1 MTETINKKL
10 KPTINSRTETL
21 LKVENLQKYFPI
33 RKGIVV
39 QRHVGDVKAVDGVSF
54 DIRRGETLGMVGESG
69 CGKSTIGRTI
79 LRLLEPTGGK
89 VTFEGKVLN
98 DLSSEEMRKMRSQMQ
113 MIFQDPYASLNPRM
127 RVGDI
132 IGEPILIHGVSN
144 RAEREKRVR
153 KLLNV
158 VGLSPYHGAR
168 YPHEFSGGQ
177 RQRIGIARALSVNPK
192 LIVCDEPVSALDV
205 SIQAQVINLLEDL
218 QREFNLTYLFIAH
231 DLSIVK
237 HISDRIV
244 VMYLGKMVEL
254 CESEELY
261 KNPRH
266 PYTIA
271 LLSAIPVPDPTVK
284 RDRIIL
290 KGDVPSPINPPS
302 GCRFHT
308 RCPNVQGI
316 CQERDP
322 EFKNIGNGHY
332 VACHLVK

>member
-1 MTETINKKL
+1 MTETIDEPIEK
-10 KPTINSRTETL
+10 TETL

-79 LRLLEPTGGK
+79 LRLLEPTAGK

-98 DLSSEEMRKMRSQMQ
+98 DLSGEEMRKMRSQMQ

-127 RVGDI
+127 RVGEI
-132 IGEPILIHGVSN
+132 IDEPMLIHAKSS
-144 RAEREKRVR
+144 REERDKRVR
-153 KLLNV
+153 KLLEV

-218 QREFNLTYLFIAH
+218 QKEFNLTYL
-231 DLSIVK
+231 
-237 HISDRIV
+237 
-244 VMYLGKMVEL
+244 Y
-254 CESEELY
+254 Y
-261 KNPRH
+261 
-266 PYTIA
+266 
-271 LLSAIPVPDPTVK
+271 
-284 RDRIIL
+284 
-290 KGDVPSPINPPS
+290 
-302 GCRFHT
+302 
-308 RCPNVQGI
+308 CP
-316 CQERDP
+316 
-322 EFKNIGNGHY
+322 
-332 VACHLVK
+332 